1 MLKIDS
7 VLDFKRVCPGSAF
20 PPHICDL
27 PTRTTGGKGTNHLLS
42 HRGHVAFMHAVV
54 TKFRVRRDRKVFKVP
69 FFQTTLLELS
79 KIKTLLKKQDC
90 INEQA
95 KLINHGQNN
104 KRDQVSTAK
113 HMKHVN
119 HLWPRILHFPL
130 LGHVTVLHFMRF
142 DPCLCHVLR
151 WCAYTLAAV
160 EEDVTRV
167 LLHLVQT

>member
-1 MLKIDS
+1 M
-7 VLDFKRVCPGSAF
+7 
-20 PPHICDL
+20 
-27 PTRTTGGKGTNHLLS
+27 
-42 HRGHVAFMHAVV
+42 
-54 TKFRVRRDRKVFKVP
+54 
-69 FFQTTLLELS
+69 S
-79 KIKTLLKKQDC
+79 K
-90 INEQA
+90 
-95 KLINHGQNN
+95 QNN

-130 LGHVTVLHFMRF
+130 LGHVTVLHIMRF